1 MLSIGVDN
9 NLKKASDDEIEEIR
23 DVLKKPH
30 IRRQGQVIVTYD
42 RVYRALDKAFD
53 DHSDQKPI
61 LFQSET
67 IDRTSLIYFN
77 TDQEVGLM
85 LNVSDLCLQMLDFLI
100 LYSILIPRSNS
111 HSYDS
116 GFRAQGFYTKNTIR
130 PIKKFYLF

>member
-77 TDQEVGLM
+77 TDQEVGINVKCEGLVLTNAGFFNYI
-85 LNVSDLCLQMLDFLI
+85 LNTHPTF
-100 LYSILIPRSNS
+100 
-111 HSYDS
+111 
-116 GFRAQGFYTKNTIR
+116 
-130 PIKKFYLF
+130 KFSQL